1 MYQSI
6 RADSAIDAKFEHHH
20 KFRLYFN
27 VTNIPDTDVLKAAEL
42 ALSRRPL
49 LHRGGGK
56 NHQNNNHIHQ
66 QHQHKKHNHK
76 HHHQHHHQHQHHNVL
91 VYDIVKPGV
100 RGKSDPIFL
109 LIDTRR
115 IRTSGHGTIKL
126 DVHPAVERWL
136 RQPHEN
142 HGLLVHIAAG
152 EDNRPAPERH
162 VRLRRSTATVGLRH
176 NNKKAAATDS
186 VGNDEAA
193 EHIDGIV
200 DDPTEDWARHQ
211 PFLFAYT
218 DDQRHRKRAIGDAIA
233 SRKTRAA
240 ARRNGGRQKMV
251 REICQRRSLYVDFS
265 NVGWSDWIVA
275 PPGYDAFYCH
285 GECHF
290 PQADHL
296 NATNHAVVQALIH
309 SVEPKMAPKVCCVPT
324 QLNPISMLYLDDQ
337 NKVVLKNY
345 QDMTVVGC
353 GCR

>member
-1 MYQSI
+1 MILLTILYILHTFDFHTHIASSI
-6 RADSAIDAKFEHHH
+6 DGKFKHHH

-27 VTNIPDTDVLKAAEL
+27 VSNIPDTDLLKAAEL
-42 ALSRRPL
+42 SLSRRPVDVVDL
-49 LHRGGGK
+49 PAA
-56 NHQNNNHIHQ
+56 
-66 QHQHKKHNHK
+66 KH
-76 HHHQHHHQHQHHNVL
+76 HQHHNVL

-100 RGKSDPIFL
+100 RGKSEPIFL
-109 LIDTRR
+109 LIDTKRVR
-115 IRTSGHGTIKL
+115 ITGADTIRL
-126 DVHPAVERWL
+126 DVQPAVERWL
-136 RQPHEN
+136 RQPQAN
-142 HGLLVHIAAG
+142 HGLLVHIASG
-152 EDNRPAPERH
+152 HDNRPARHRH
-162 VRLRRSTATVGLRH
+162 VRLRR
-176 NNKKAAATDS
+176 AAAPDADTP
-186 VGNDEAA
+186 
-193 EHIDGIV
+193 HP
-200 DDPTEDWARHQ
+200 DDRHWARNQ

-218 DDQRHRKRAIGDAIA
+218 DDQRHRKRAISEAIA

-240 ARRNGGRQKMV
+240 ARRAGRQKMV

-309 SVEPKMAPKVCCVPT
+309 TVEPKMAPKVCCVPT

-345 QDMTVVGC
+345 QDMSVVGC

>member
-1 MYQSI
+1 MQFCGYFTNYTPNLIDSHAGSSI
-6 RADSAIDAKFEHHH
+6 DDKFVHHH

-27 VTNIPDTDVLKAAEL
+27 VTNIPDSDVLKAAEL
-42 ALSRRPL
+42 SLSRRA
-49 LHRGGGK
+49 
-56 NHQNNNHIHQ
+56 IHADVNVAAAD
-66 QHQHKKHNHK
+66 KH
-76 HHHQHHHQHQHHNVL
+76 HQHHNVL
-91 VYDIVKPGV
+91 VYDIVRPGV
-100 RGKSDPIFL
+100 RGKTEPIFL
-109 LIDTRR
+109 LIDTKRVR
-115 IRTSGHGTIKL
+115 ITGRGTIKL
-126 DVHPAVERWL
+126 DVQPAVERWL
-136 RQPHEN
+136 RQPHAN
-142 HGLLVHIAAG
+142 HGLLVHIASG
-152 EDNRPAPERH
+152 RDNRPAQQRH
-162 VRLRRSTATVGLRH
+162 VRLRRSTAP
-176 NNKKAAATDS
+176 
-186 VGNDEAA
+186 E
-193 EHIDGIV
+193 DG
-200 DDPTEDWARHQ
+200 DTEDDDANWSRHQ

-218 DDQRHRKRAIGDAIA
+218 DDQRHRKRAITDAIA

-240 ARRNGGRQKMV
+240 ARRAGRQKMV

-309 SVEPKMAPKVCCVPT
+309 TVEPKMAPKVCCVPT

-345 QDMTVVGC
+345 QDMSVVGC

>member
-1 MYQSI
+1 MPPLTPYAGSSI
-6 RADSAIDAKFEHHH
+6 DDKFVHHH

-27 VTNIPDTDVLKAAEL
+27 VTNIPDSDVLKAAEL
-42 ALSRRPL
+42 SLSRRAIQDNADP
-49 LHRGGGK
+49 
-56 NHQNNNHIHQ
+56 HQ
-66 QHQHKKHNHK
+66 QQ
-76 HHHQHHHQHQHHNVL
+76 HNVL
-91 VYDIVKPGV
+91 VYDIVRPGV
-100 RGKSDPIFL
+100 RGKSEPIFL
-109 LIDTRR
+109 LIDTKRVR
-115 IRTSGHGTIKL
+115 ITGRGTIKL
-126 DVHPAVERWL
+126 DVQPAVERWL
-136 RQPHEN
+136 RQPAAN
-142 HGLLVHIAAG
+142 HGLLVHIASG
-152 EDNRPAPERH
+152 RDNRPARQRH
-162 VRLRRSTATVGLRH
+162 VRLRRSTEATGSVNGGSVH
-176 NNKKAAATDS
+176 NGA
-186 VGNDEAA
+186 
-193 EHIDGIV
+193 
-200 DDPTEDWARHQ
+200 DDDDDDADWSRHQ

-218 DDQRHRKRAIGDAIA
+218 DDQRHRKRAISDAIA

-240 ARRNGGRQKMV
+240 ARRAGRQKMV

-309 SVEPKMAPKVCCVPT
+309 TVEPKMAPKVCCVPT

-345 QDMTVVGC
+345 QDMSVVGC